1 MSDQRSS
8 AIAAILAK
16 GLDRC
21 RRLQDDEHE
30 CHIANEQSN
39 DVAKPVAVTNDVTVG
54 HDQDSRQRLE
64 VEQ

>member
-39 DVAKPVAVTNDVTVG
+39 DV
-54 HDQDSRQRLE
+54 QSQSR
-64 VEQ
+64 